1 MNNTTIKMNNKEKIS
16 TVFSNFLKMLKRR
29 HMIDKIDTYYNKHLD
44 NFINEKTVIFN
55 NKISI
60 YVINSKISSVQNNS
74 PLDEYLKNNIEIKKF
89 VLIEKPTK
97 RTVKQIMNPK
107 LYFNCEFF
115 FLHEFLEDIPS
126 KNFIP
131 KHYILTEEEKNEL
144 SKNIDINTLSRI
156 LKTDTMCR
164 YYGAE
169 ISDVI
174 KITRPNLT
182 CGDSICYKIVI
193 KGKIDNMF

>member
-74 PLDEYLKNNIEIKKF
+74 PLDE
-89 VLIEKPTK
+89 
-97 RTVKQIMNPK
+97 
-107 LYFNCEFF
+107 
-115 FLHEFLEDIPS
+115 
-126 KNFIP
+126 
-131 KHYILTEEEKNEL
+131 
-144 SKNIDINTLSRI
+144 
-156 LKTDTMCR
+156 
-164 YYGAE
+164 
-169 ISDVI
+169 
-174 KITRPNLT
+174 
-182 CGDSICYKIVI
+182 
-193 KGKIDNMF
+193 